1 MRLLNKL
8 PNKERG
14 GTYQV
19 LQVYVVR
26 GYQRMVE
33 RDADRRRVLVVPA
46 RGGIWRVVQCMR
58 KAFVVRERGETERGS
73 KYK

>member
-1 MRLLNKL
+1 M
-8 PNKERG
+8 
-14 GTYQV
+14 

-58 KAFVVRERGETERGS
+58 KAFVVHRNEREKERKQVQVTVNLGTTT
-73 KYK
+73 KL